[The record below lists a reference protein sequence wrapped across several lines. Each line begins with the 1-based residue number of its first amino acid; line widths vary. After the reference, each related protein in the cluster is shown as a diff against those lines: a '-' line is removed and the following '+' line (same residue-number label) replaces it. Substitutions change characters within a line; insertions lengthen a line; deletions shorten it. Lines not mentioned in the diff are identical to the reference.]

1 MRHKTVKKAKVSKRQ
16 RQARFIAAFLKA
28 DFNIST
34 AADTVAIA
42 RSTFYRWLSNDTRFA
57 TDFKDAAERKID
69 LLESSLIGRV
79 KKNDTTALIFALKTI
94 GKSRGYIEGERVR
107 VNESVD
113 KKTVEILD
121 RLLSAEIDVTTAALQ
136 FSREGIPLPETLR
149 VLLSKTVPEPPPP
162 DLPEVIKDEELER
175 LYREQMSK
183 IKKQEEIW
191 VPERREDVRKL
202 KEELKDV
209 ESFGPDAE
217 NKQNRKEIKT

>member
-1 MRHKTVKKAKVSKRQ
+1 
-16 RQARFIAAFLKA
+16 
-28 DFNIST
+28 
-34 AADTVAIA
+34 
-42 RSTFYRWLSNDTRFA
+42 
-57 TDFKDAAERKID
+57 
-69 LLESSLIGRV
+69 
-79 KKNDTTALIFALKTI
+79 
-94 GKSRGYIEGERVR
+94 

-183 IKKQEEIW
+183 IKKQEETW
-191 VPERREDVRKL
+191 VPERNGDIRKL

-217 NKQNRKEIKT
+217 NKQNRKEIKA

>member
-183 IKKQEEIW
+183 IKKQEETW
-191 VPERREDVRKL
+191 VPERQEDVRKL